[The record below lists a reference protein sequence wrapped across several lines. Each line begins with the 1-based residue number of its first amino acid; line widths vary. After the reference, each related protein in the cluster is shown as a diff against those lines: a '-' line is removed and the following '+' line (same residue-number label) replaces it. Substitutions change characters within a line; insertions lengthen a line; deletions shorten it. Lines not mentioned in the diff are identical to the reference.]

1 MNKISKY
8 FEYITKNIK
17 GIICWSSPLTFVYPF
32 CICCY
37 YYFFI
42 FGHITC
48 GISVSRPGME
58 TIKAPAVKWRVL
70 TIEMREVP
78 AFVNQKELGA
88 PSFKLSWC
96 FTHACNFALITPYL
110 TISVCVCL
118 FIYLCTNL
126 RLEHRGFHSHV
137 SFKSCLLSLTSAV

>member
-1 MNKISKY
+1 M
-8 FEYITKNIK
+8 
-17 GIICWSSPLTFVYPF
+17 YPF

-37 YYFFI
+37 YYYFI

-78 AFVNQKELGA
+78 VFVNQKELGA

-96 FTHACNFALITPYL
+96 FTHACNFGLITPYL
-110 TISVCVCL
+110 TISVCV
-118 FIYLCTNL
+118 FIYLSL
-126 RLEHRGFHSHV
+126 YQLEVRAPLIPFTCFFQV
-137 SFKSCLLSLTSAV
+137 MLTVPNICCIDQGKQSSKVAS